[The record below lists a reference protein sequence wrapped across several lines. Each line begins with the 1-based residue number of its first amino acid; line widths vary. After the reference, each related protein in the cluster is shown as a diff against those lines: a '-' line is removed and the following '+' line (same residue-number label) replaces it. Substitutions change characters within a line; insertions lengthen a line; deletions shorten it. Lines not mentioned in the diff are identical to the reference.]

1 MDQRVVTADNQAVIH
16 QVALLGMSCTR
27 MCGVERP
34 DMRRVAEDLR
44 GLQASGQV
52 VQDEAVHLEQHL
64 RSKKLTRHYV
74 KTEQDLSKRSERT
87 YQSVCD
93 FSSGISQI
101 YPIYN
106 LSISDN

>member
-52 VQDEAVHLEQHL
+52 VQDEADISLCY
-64 RSKKLTRHYV
+64 RHIELCKMLFEFDDYFR
-74 KTEQDLSKRSERT
+74 L
-87 YQSVCD
+87 
-93 FSSGISQI
+93 FHG
-101 YPIYN
+101 
-106 LSISDN
+106 